1 MKSSKNIVVVLI
13 AVIVSIIIITLT
25 LLFIVLDKKE
35 FSDTENRYLQK
46 FPEFSFESLES
57 GEYIRKLETYLTDHF
72 PFRNE
77 FMFLKTSVL
86 KGIGQTKISDLYLG
100 EDGYLLEGYMV
111 TPEST
116 TIPIDVLNRFND
128 NLPENTNMS
137 LMLVPTSV
145 EIYSEKLPKY
155 ATNTSQKD
163 VIDYVYKNINFDGI
177 NVYDYLEKE
186 STTID
191 LYYKTDHHWNTFGAY
206 LGYVAYMNYLGIDDL
221 ERPEFEKITD
231 EFYGTFYSKLIDNS
245 LEKESMYKLKDD
257 DVEYVMKDVATDTV
271 TNTIYEEKWLKEKDK
286 YSYFLGQNK
295 ALLEIQN
302 MSNENG
308 KKILIVKDSYANAMI
323 PFIAKDYEYTYVIDP
338 RLYRLDVSD
347 YVKEN
352 DIEEV
357 LLVYNVKTVET
368 DLGIRNLR

>member
-1 MKSSKNIVVVLI
+1 MNKSKNIVVVLLAI
-13 AVIVSIIIITLT
+13 TVSMIIITLT
-25 LLFIVLDKKE
+25 LLFVFLDKKE
-35 FSDTENRYLQK
+35 FSDTENRYLEKLPQ
-46 FPEFSFESLES
+46 FSFESLKS

-77 FMFLKTSVL
+77 FMFLKTSAL
-86 KGIGQTKISDLYLG
+86 KGIGQNKISGLYLG
-100 EDGYLLEGYMV
+100 EDGYLLEEYTV

-116 TIPIDVLNRFND
+116 NIPIDVLNRFND
-128 NLPENTNMS
+128 NLPDNTNMS

-155 ATNTSQKD
+155 STNTSQKD
-163 VIDYVYKNINFDGI
+163 VIEYVYNNINFDGI

-191 LYYKTDHHWNTFGAY
+191 LYYKTDHHWTTFGAY
-206 LGYVAYMNYLGIDDL
+206 LGYVAYMNYLGIEDL
-221 ERPEFEKITD
+221 ERPTFEKITD

-245 LEKESMYKLKDD
+245 LERESMYKLKDD
-257 DVEYVMKDVATDTV
+257 ETEYIMKDVATNTV
-271 TNTIYEEKWLKEKDK
+271 MDTIYEEKWLNEKDK

-302 MSNENG
+302 NSMDNN
-308 KKILIVKDSYANAMI
+308 KKILIVKDSYGNSMI
-323 PFIAKDYEYTYVIDP
+323 PFIAQEYEHVYVIDP

-352 DIEEV
+352 EIEEV
-357 LLVYNVKTVET
+357 LLVYNVKTIET

>member
-1 MKSSKNIVVVLI
+1 MKSSKNIVVVLV

-100 EDGYLLEGYMV
+100 EDGYLLEEYTV
-111 TPEST
+111 TPECT

-186 STTID
+186 SATMD

-206 LGYVAYMNYLGIDDL
+206 LGYVAYMNYLGMDDL

-271 TNTIYEEKWLKEKDK
+271 TNTIYEEKWLNEKDK

-295 ALLEIQN
+295 ALLEI
-302 MSNENG
+302 ENKSVDNN
-308 KKILIVKDSYANAMI
+308 KKILIIKDSYANSMI
-323 PFIAKDYEYTYVIDP
+323 PFIAKEYEYTYVIDP

-347 YVKEN
+347 YVKEK

>member
-1 MKSSKNIVVVLI
+1 MKNNKNTIVVLI
-13 AVIVSIIIITLT
+13 AITVSMIIITLM
-25 LLFIVLDKKE
+25 LLFFVLSKKE
-35 FSDTENRYLQK
+35 FSDTENRYLEK
-46 FPEFSFESLES
+46 FPEFSFASLES
-57 GEYIRKLETYLTDHF
+57 GEYIKKLETYLTDHF

-100 EDGYLLEGYMV
+100 DDGYLLQEYTT
-111 TPEST
+111 TPDST
-116 TIPIDVLNRFND
+116 TIPIDVLNKFYD
-128 NLPENTNMS
+128 NLPEYTSMS

-145 EIYSEKLPKY
+145 DIYSEKLPKY

-163 VIDYVYKNINFDGI
+163 VIDYVYNNINFNGI
-177 NVYDYLEKE
+177 DVYNYLEKE
-186 STTID
+186 SKNIE

-206 LGYVAYMNYLGIDDL
+206 LGYVAYMNSLGIENLD
-221 ERPEFEKITD
+221 RPEFEKITD

-257 DVEYVMKDVATDTV
+257 DIEYRMRDVARDTV
-271 TNTIYEEKWLKEKDK
+271 TNTIYEEKWLNEKDK

-302 MSNENG
+302 MSNKNG
-308 KKILIVKDSYANAMI
+308 KKVLIVKDSYGNSMI

-352 DIEEV
+352 EIQEV

>member
-1 MKSSKNIVVVLI
+1 MNKSKNIVVVLVAI
-13 AVIVSIIIITLT
+13 TVSMIIITLT
-25 LLFIVLDKKE
+25 LLFVFLDKKE
-35 FSDTENRYLQK
+35 FSDTENRYLEKLPQ
-46 FPEFSFESLES
+46 FSFESLKS

-77 FMFLKTSVL
+77 FMFLKTSAL
-86 KGIGQTKISDLYLG
+86 KGIGQNKISGLYLG
-100 EDGYLLEGYMV
+100 EDGYLLEEYTV

-116 TIPIDVLNRFND
+116 NIPIDVLNRFND
-128 NLPENTNMS
+128 NLPDNTNMS

-155 ATNTSQKD
+155 STNTSQKD
-163 VIDYVYKNINFDGI
+163 VIEYVYNNINFDGI

-191 LYYKTDHHWNTFGAY
+191 LYYKTDHHWTTFGAY
-206 LGYVAYMNYLGIDDL
+206 LGYVAYMNYLGIEDL
-221 ERPEFEKITD
+221 KRPTFEKITD

-245 LEKESMYKLKDD
+245 LERESMYKLKDD
-257 DVEYVMKDVATDTV
+257 ETEYIMKDVATNTV
-271 TNTIYEEKWLKEKDK
+271 MDTIYEEKWLNEKDK

-302 MSNENG
+302 NSMDNN
-308 KKILIVKDSYANAMI
+308 KKILIVKDSYGNSMI
-323 PFIAKDYEYTYVIDP
+323 PFIAQEYEHVYVIDP

-352 DIEEV
+352 EIEEV
-357 LLVYNVKTVET
+357 LLVYNVKTIET

>member
-1 MKSSKNIVVVLI
+1 MKSSKNIVVVLV

-100 EDGYLLEGYMV
+100 EDGYLLEEYTV

-186 STTID
+186 SATMD

-206 LGYVAYMNYLGIDDL
+206 LGYVAYMNYLGMDDL

-257 DVEYVMKDVATDTV
+257 DVEYVVKDVATDTV
-271 TNTIYEEKWLKEKDK
+271 TNTIYEEKWLNEKDK

-295 ALLEIQN
+295 ALLEI
-302 MSNENG
+302 ENKSVDNN
-308 KKILIVKDSYANAMI
+308 KKILIIKDSYANSMI
-323 PFIAKDYEYTYVIDP
+323 PFIAKEYEYTYVIDP

-347 YVKEN
+347 YVKEK

>member
-1 MKSSKNIVVVLI
+1 MKSSKNIVVVLV

-100 EDGYLLEGYMV
+100 EDGYLLEEYTV

-116 TIPIDVLNRFND
+116 TIPVDVLNRFND

-206 LGYVAYMNYLGIDDL
+206 LGFVAYMNYLGEKDL
-221 ERPEFEKITD
+221 ERPTFEKITD

-257 DVEYVMKDVATDTV
+257 ETEYVVRDVAT
-271 TNTIYEEKWLKEKDK
+271 NTIIDSIYEEKWLNEKDK

-302 MSNENG
+302 KSIDNN
-308 KKILIVKDSYANAMI
+308 KKILIVKDSYANSMV
-323 PFIAKDYEYTYVIDP
+323 PFIAQKYEFTYVIDP

-352 DIEEV
+352 EIDEV